1 MVKAGWLGAVGYFQ
15 GPLEG
20 GTPCTP
26 SLAGGH
32 KALVRVSSGFAENT
46 FVTGGE
52 DGNLCLWRARDA
64 TGTAGVC

>member
-1 MVKAGWLGAVGYFQ
+1 MGPGRSFQ
-15 GPLEG
+15 GHVEG
-20 GTPCTP
+20 GPQ

-32 KALVRVSSGFAENT
+32 NALVRVSSGFAENT
-46 FVTGGE
+46 FITGGE